1 MSLQPGWL
9 SDPADARRRTKAAA
23 IARLAAGLR
32 AAGATDAQIDAATRD
47 LRALLTAITSEEY
60 PTPWEWIDAVD
71 EAVAHIASG
80 SRPVAD
86 DAAAE
91 HPLNPPTMASEPPL
105 RNDQTSKC
113 CRLAGGGGA
122 GSERMRQ
129 RAAGQASQTR

>member
-32 AAGATDAQIDAATRD
+32 AAGATDAQIDVATRD

-60 PTPWEWIDAVD
+60 PTPWEWTEALD
-71 EAVAHIASG
+71 EAVAQIAALNASG
-80 SRPVAD
+80 SRPVTD

-91 HPLNPPTMASEPPL
+91 HPINLPAS
-105 RNDQTSKC
+105 
-113 CRLAGGGGA
+113 
-122 GSERMRQ
+122 
-129 RAAGQASQTR
+129 AS